1 MFITCADTPMQF
13 VANTKPVINPAA
25 LQLFISALLK
35 AGVLKRS
42 PSNIKNTWNSGI
54 YCNTNLQYGC

>member
-42 PSNIKNTWNSGI
+42 PSNIKKHMEQW
-54 YCNTNLQYGC
+54 YLL